1 LEKFLTI
8 KVSTCLCF
16 SGNFYA
22 EYGSL
27 GKASCKSDVF
37 DFGTMLFEVFTVKR
51 PTDTMFEGGPS
62 IRQWVHQAFISQLD
76 SVVDN

>member
-37 DFGTMLFEVFTVKR
+37 GFGTMLFEVFTVKR
-51 PTDTMFEGGPS
+51 LKG
-62 IRQWVHQAFISQLD
+62 
-76 SVVDN
+76 N